1 MDGQEKIKDC
11 FITALTLN
19 LLTFPFRKKTSIK
32 LLKKYPKLYIDVS
45 WDIVL
50 NIINTGVLKLKE
62 YVNLINKYSTRF
74 IIGSDFV
81 GSKNKKYKDYK
92 DDISSL
98 KIIKKHLTD
107 TAYINLFLGRNYI
120 NLYKLN
126 YKVPI

>member
-1 MDGQEKIKDC
+1 MWAHFGGLCRD
-11 FITALTLN
+11 LTN
-19 LLTFPFRKKTSIK
+19 IDYNYHIEIIEK

-81 GSKNKKYKDYK
+81 GSKNKQYKDW
-92 DDISSL
+92 
-98 KIIKKHLTD
+98 
-107 TAYINLFLGRNYI
+107 LFHN
-120 NLYKLN
+120 
-126 YKVPI
+126 